1 MLRERAKQ
9 QTREERLLQL
19 HEELTQTYYSFLKT
33 CDKLAEELAIEIKD
47 ALECLFGRNSIGQ
60 CFGYLDLENGPGIAF
75 YIQGSSKYELVMID
89 KLHSR
94 RSPGPE
100 YILLREILSTLL
112 ANIGVSQCKIND
124 LFYDYYIARDDVD
137 RLTKELQEILS
148 SEVRG

>member
-1 MLRERAKQ
+1 MLRKSVRWQK
-9 QTREERLLQL
+9 RKDKLLQL
-19 HEELTQTYYSFLKT
+19 HDKLAQIYCFFLKT

-112 ANIGVSQCKIND
+112 ANIGISQCRID
-124 LFYDYYIARDDVD
+124 GLFYDYYIARDDVD

-148 SEVRG
+148 SEVKE